1 MKDWQGNRA
10 KYDVKVDRRMQVQGK
25 MVRDRQTERMT
36 DKERTEV
43 QYRYR
48 RKRDI
53 IEVIGH

>member
-25 MVRDRQTERMT
+25 MRMT

-53 IEVIGH
+53 IEVICH